1 MTGASRCVLVIG
13 ACGGAGSTLL
23 AGGLAL
29 SAAAAG
35 RPPWLL
41 ELDFDRGDLAGA
53 WGVPCDRT
61 LSDLLPVASELR
73 PDHVRHAR
81 HTHRSGVGLLLAPG
95 RPGAGDEW
103 TAEAVGTLLPTL
115 AGEGDTIIDGG
126 SGLSPASCGAAHH
139 ADAILVVTPPTLA
152 GARRSL
158 RVCEALASAGAQ
170 CPRLV
175 VNRGTGGADLGTDAI
190 GVAIGV
196 PVMAVMPY
204 TVREATQLTA
214 GRRPRARRGGLVEVF
229 DAMAE
234 SLLNGVR

>member
-1 MTGASRCVLVIG
+1 MTGAPRCVLVIG

-35 RPPWLL
+35 RPPQLL
-41 ELDFDRGDLAGA
+41 ELDLDRGDLAGA

-61 LSDLLPVASELR
+61 LGDLLPVAYELR
-73 PDHVRHAR
+73 PAHVRHVR
-81 HTHRSGVGLLLAPG
+81 HVHRSGVGLLLAPG
-95 RPGAGDEW
+95 HPGAGDEW
-103 TAEAVGTLLPTL
+103 TAEAVGTLLPAL
-115 AGEGDTIIDGG
+115 AGEGDVVIDGG
-126 SGLSPASCGAAHH
+126 SGLSSTSRAAAHH

-158 RVCEALASAGAQ
+158 RLCEALASAGVQ

-175 VNRGTGGADLGTDAI
+175 VNRGTGGADLGNDAI
-190 GVAIGV
+190 GVAIGA

-204 TVREATQLTA
+204 SVREAIELTA
-214 GRRPRARRGGLVEVF
+214 GRRPRPRRGGLVEVF

-234 SLLNGVR
+234 ALLGGEV

>member
-1 MTGASRCVLVIG
+1 MKGGSHSVLVIG

-35 RPPWLL
+35 RPPQLL
-41 ELDFDRGDLAGA
+41 ELDLDRGDLAGA

-61 LSDLLPVASELR
+61 LSDLLPVAHELR
-73 PDHVRHAR
+73 VAHVRHAR
-81 HTHRSGVGLLLAPG
+81 HTHSSGVGLLLAPG
-95 RPGAGDEW
+95 HPGAGDDW
-103 TAEAVGTLLPTL
+103 TAEAVGSLLPTL
-115 AGEGDTIIDGG
+115 AGEGDVIIDGG
-126 SGLSPASCGAAHH
+126 SGLSPASRVAAHH
-139 ADAILVVTPPTLA
+139 VDAILVVTPPTLS

-158 RVCEALASAGAQ
+158 RLCEALASAGAQ

-175 VNRGTGGADLGTDAI
+175 VNRGTGGADLGNDAV
-190 GVAIGV
+190 GVAIGA

-204 TVREATQLTA
+204 TVREAIELTA

-229 DAMAE
+229 DAIAE
-234 SLLNGVR
+234 ALLTGKA